1 MKNVH
6 RIAIPTILEVG
17 SKKLTQ
23 PGYLLNK
30 HKLKK
35 VVLFFCEG
43 IYELFGQI
51 IEESLSAYSEVEV
64 IEKFTSKDNNICSI
78 MKSAFAIPAEAEA
91 IIGIGGGKILDI
103 AKYTAFLVNLPFV
116 SVPAKP
122 SNDGF
127 ASSGCSLNVD
137 RGKKDHCCRKNV
149 FRNNS

>member
-64 IEKFTSKDNNICSI
+64 IEKFTSKDNNMLQHYEISFLPYRLKLRLLLGLVGERSWILQSI
-78 MKSAFAIPAEAEA
+78 QLF
-91 IIGIGGGKILDI
+91 
-103 AKYTAFLVNLPFV
+103 
-116 SVPAKP
+116 
-122 SNDGF
+122 
-127 ASSGCSLNVD
+127 
-137 RGKKDHCCRKNV
+137 
-149 FRNNS
+149 